1 MEYAFF
7 SHCTESSTR
16 LGVAESK
23 PHARHALPAL
33 FQNLRISSMFDESV
47 IAALLTLAAIA
58 SAKGGKEK
66 QR

>member
-1 MEYAFF
+1 
-7 SHCTESSTR
+7 
-16 LGVAESK
+16 
-23 PHARHALPAL
+23 
-33 FQNLRISSMFDESV
+33 MFDESV